1 MLDSNSLPEIK
12 IKQISEVK
20 IGETVANLGEILE
33 IEKTTDFYSLII
45 ARLGEKQVIK
55 FKKQTFL
62 LIISSENAIQ
72 MDMGEGNKGG

>member
-1 MLDSNSLPEIK
+1 MLDSNSIPEIK
-12 IKQISEVK
+12 ITQISEVK

-33 IEKTTDFYSLII
+33 IEKAADFYSLII

-62 LIISSENAIQ
+62 LIISPENAIQ